1 MNEIDEMILEP
12 DPARVMEGLRDTG
25 YDFNMAM
32 ADLVDNSI
40 SANATVVK
48 VYLNP
53 IAPNSHLRLFIAD
66 NGCGMDMDGLK
77 NAMRYGSNR
86 RADASSLG
94 KFGLGLKTASTAFCR
109 SLSLLSRGADG
120 QCHKVCWDLD
130 EICRINKWRLMQ
142 PDISEDEME
151 LLNDVAGN
159 DCTGTVVIWEKVDRL
174 LKDYQR
180 EGAQKNA
187 MKKILD
193 GLRFHFSMVYQRFLD
208 SDYCDKPVKIYL
220 NDQPILPW
228 DPFCL
233 SETGTSNSGRA
244 DVKVELP
251 NGEESKFSIRA
262 YVLPRKEDF
271 STLEAYSKANINNDM
286 QGFYIY
292 RENRLLHHGDWA
304 GIRRNDP
311 HYSLARV
318 ELSFDHTL
326 DEAFNVDIKKSRI
339 HINEDIADYLEKE
352 FLPATIREAG
362 ERSRKIQKQ
371 TVAAA
376 AGHIH
381 DASGINIE
389 TNAAAL
395 QGSKTQVVDNKNN
408 QVQVTNAS
416 GQFTTTIKILPPS
429 ESRQHRVVPVDSIE
443 GNILWE
449 PTLVDGD
456 HAVSINT
463 SHDFYTKVYGAN
475 LDNPSL
481 IQGLD
486 SLLWGLA
493 EAELSTYN
501 EETRE
506 QYEEMRNQVSRILKK
521 LVKDLPDPDDP
532 NIE

>member
-40 SANATVVK
+40 AANATVVK

-53 IAPNSHLRLFIAD
+53 VPNSHLKLYIAD
-66 NGCGMDMDGLK
+66 NGCGMDMEGLK

-86 RADASSLG
+86 RTDASSLG

-109 SLSLLSRGADG
+109 SLSLLSRGANG
-120 QCHKVCWDLD
+120 QCNKVCWDLD
-130 EICRINKWRLMQ
+130 EICRINKWKLIQ
-142 PDISEDEME
+142 PAINEDEMD
-151 LLNDVAGN
+151 LLDDVAG
-159 DCTGTVVIWEKVDRL
+159 DGTGTVVIWEKIDRL

-180 EGAQKNA
+180 DGAQKSA

-208 SDYCDKPVKIYL
+208 SKYSARPVKIYL
-220 NDQPILPW
+220 NDQIIEPW

-233 SETGTSNSGRA
+233 SEVGTSPSGKA
-244 DVKVELP
+244 DVRAELP
-251 NGEESKFSIRA
+251 DGGYSTFSVKA
-262 YVLPRKEDF
+262 YVLPRKENF
-271 STLEAYSKANINNDM
+271 SSLEEYAKANINNDM

-304 GIRRNDP
+304 GIRRKDP

-352 FLPATIREAG
+352 FLPATIRLAE
-362 ERSRKIQKQ
+362 ERYRKIQKQ
-371 TVAAA
+371 AVTTATGDVHDVA
-376 AGHIH
+376 
-381 DASGINIE
+381 GINIE
-389 TNAAAL
+389 ENAKTL
-395 QGSKTQVVDNKNN
+395 QGSLTRIVDEKKNE
-408 QVQVTNAS
+408 VQVTNAS

-429 ESRQHRVVPVDSIE
+429 ESRQHRVVPVESIE

-449 PTLVDGD
+449 PTLVDGV
-456 HAVSINT
+456 HAVSINMN
-463 SHDFYTKVYGAN
+463 HDFYTKVYGAN

-521 LVKDLPDPDDP
+521 LVKELPDPD
-532 NIE
+532 IE

>member
-1 MNEIDEMILEP
+1 MNEIDELILEP

-32 ADLVDNSI
+32 ADLLDNSI
-40 SANATVVK
+40 AANATIIK

-53 IAPNSHLRLFIAD
+53 INSSSLKLYIAD
-66 NGCGMDMDGLK
+66 NGCGMDMEGLK

-86 RADASSLG
+86 RPDANSLG

-109 SLSLLSRGADG
+109 SLSLLSRGANQ
-120 QCHKVCWDLD
+120 QCNKVCWDLD
-130 EICRINKWRLMQ
+130 EICRINKWKLLQ
-142 PDISEDEME
+142 PAITEDEMD
-151 LLNDVAGN
+151 LLEDVAGN
-159 DCTGTVVIWEKVDRL
+159 GTGTVVIWEKIDRL

-187 MKKILD
+187 LNKILE
-193 GLRFHFSMVYQRFLD
+193 GLRFHFSMVYQRFID
-208 SDYCDKPVKIYL
+208 SNYCTNPVQIYL
-220 NDQPILPW
+220 NDQLIKPW

-233 SETGTSNSGRA
+233 SENETTLSSSA
-244 DVKVELP
+244 DIKAELP
-251 NGEESKFSIRA
+251 DGSYSKFSVKA
-262 YVLPRKEDF
+262 YVLPRKEKF
-271 STLEAYSKANINNDM
+271 STQEEYAKAHINNDM

-304 GIRRNDP
+304 GIRRKDP
-311 HYSLARV
+311 HFSLARV
-318 ELSFDHTL
+318 DLSFDHTL

-352 FLPATIREAG
+352 FLPATIRLAE
-362 ERSRKIQKQ
+362 ERYRKLKGNAVQI
-371 TVAAA
+371 AATD
-376 AGHIH
+376 IH
-381 DASGINIE
+381 DVAGINIE
-389 TNAAAL
+389 ENAGSLQASETTVIDENTNE
-395 QGSKTQVVDNKNN
+395 
-408 QVQVTNAS
+408 VQVTNAT

-429 ESRQHRVVPVDSIE
+429 GSRQHRVVPVSSIE

-449 PTLVDGD
+449 PTLVDGN

-475 LDNPSL
+475 LENLSL

-521 LVKDLPDPDDP
+521 LVKELPYPD
-532 NIE
+532 IE